1 MHADDCL
8 RRKNNVAGKVYG
20 RKKEYMVEERF

>member
-8 RRKNNVAGKVYG
+8 RRKKNVARKIYGKE
-20 RKKEYMVEERF
+20 KEYMVEERF